1 MRMRH
6 VTVAV
11 SVVALMRIAVII
23 ARLLKVCVPT
33 PWLWHRRHRR
43 RRRRRHGVRVPLI
56 VIVVVI
62 VTRIVIVIVPS
73 IVGIMIRAMI
83 TFIFGV
89 CGNRRTRVPGLRVR
103 CLRRR
108 VVRIRGIYAWTVIPR
123 VVELVLAP
131 VFATIIR
138 SRPGLASETAAIR
151 RIGGMTQ
158 WVSRHLTERLC
169 GRPRRKV
176 WVCGK
181 VLGLVRRR
189 LSG

>member
-1 MRMRH
+1 MRH

-11 SVVALMRIAVII
+11 SVVAFMRIAVII

-33 PWLWHRRHRR
+33 PWLWHRRH
-43 RRRRRHGVRVPLI
+43 RRRHGVRVPLI

-73 IVGIMIRAMI
+73 IVGIIIRAMI
-83 TFIFGV
+83 TFLFGV

-108 VVRIRGIYAWTVIPR
+108 VVRIRGICAWTVIPR

-151 RIGGMTQ
+151 RVGGVTQ

-169 GRPRRKV
+169 GRPRRAV